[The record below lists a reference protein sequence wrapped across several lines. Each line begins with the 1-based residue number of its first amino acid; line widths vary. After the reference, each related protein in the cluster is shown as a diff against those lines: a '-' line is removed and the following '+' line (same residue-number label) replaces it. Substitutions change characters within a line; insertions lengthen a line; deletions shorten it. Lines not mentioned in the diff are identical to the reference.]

1 MGSEIVDSKNITAHL
16 VNMNIE
22 KYQNSMFEKYE
33 DFICYNES
41 DVLLSTI
48 EFQSYFSPAMLH
60 ITVTIAVVGTLLNL
74 IGVYI
79 MASYRSMKDTFNRLL
94 ISLYCIDS
102 FFLVIH
108 IYLNVTTIDDDT
120 YHPENLV
127 LSIWIR
133 MVYSFLFKCSIFL
146 TVGVSHERYS
156 AMRSVQIGN
165 GILGNH
171 FLKYLVPVLA
181 ISVILNIPEYLETEM
196 VWELG
201 KSSGTE
207 NSTGLINGR

>member
-79 MASYRSMKDTFNRLL
+79 LSSYRSMKDTFNRLL

-108 IYLNVTTIDDDT
+108 IYLNVTTIDDET
-120 YHPENLV
+120 YPPENVV

-165 GILGNH
+165 GILGNR
-171 FLKYLVPVLA
+171 FLKYLVPVLV
-181 ISVILNIPEYLETEM
+181 ISVILITPEYLETEM
-196 VWELG
+196 VWELRN
-201 KSSGTE
+201 SSSTK
-207 NSTGLINGR
+207 NSTGLVNRR

>member
-79 MASYRSMKDTFNRLL
+79 LSSYRSMKDTFNRLL

-108 IYLNVTTIDDDT
+108 IYLNVTTIDDET
-120 YHPENLV
+120 YPPENVV

-165 GILGNH
+165 GILGNR

>member
-79 MASYRSMKDTFNRLL
+79 LSSYRSMKDTFNRLL

-108 IYLNVTTIDDDT
+108 IYLNVTTIDDET
-120 YHPENLV
+120 YHPENVV

-156 AMRSVQIGN
+156 AMRSVQIGK
-165 GILGNH
+165 GILGNR
-171 FLKYLVPVLA
+171 FPKYLVPVLV